1 MNINMIQQTPS
12 VALADAARIMKA
24 NGNEIIELQTGDP
37 DFPTPSVIVD
47 AGIRALK
54 EGHTHYSFSAGLP
67 YLRNLLADS
76 INREF
81 GTDFGMEN
89 VLVTHGAAQGIA
101 SVISAIIEY
110 NDEAIVLEPNW
121 TTVDSLVAIAGGKL
135 VKVSHCVDDDFLIR
149 SLNSCRT
156 DRTKL
161 LCFNSPNNPTGSVFS
176 AERVKKLVGWAEH
189 HGIYILSDEVY
200 RSIVFD
206 DKHHSVLEY
215 IDSYDRIIY
224 VDSFSKRYSMTG
236 WRIGFVL
243 ADKYLLTSIAKASQ
257 IMITNVAPF
266 TQYAAIAALES
277 PIALKASVEMCNEYR
292 RRLEILLLDFKINN
306 LLTIKP
312 RGAFYVFIK
321 VTEDD
326 KKFAEILLK
335 EELVCAVPGG
345 AYGVSGTGW
354 LRVTFAAPLDAVRE
368 GVGRIAKL
376 MQRLEIQ

>member
-1 MNINMIQQTPS
+1 
-12 VALADAARIMKA
+12 
-24 NGNEIIELQTGDP
+24 
-37 DFPTPSVIVD
+37 
-47 AGIRALK
+47 
-54 EGHTHYSFSAGLP
+54 
-67 YLRNLLADS
+67 
-76 INREF
+76 
-81 GTDFGMEN
+81 
-89 VLVTHGAAQGIA
+89 
-101 SVISAIIEY
+101 
-110 NDEAIVLEPNW
+110 
-121 TTVDSLVAIAGGKL
+121 
-135 VKVSHCVDDDFLIR
+135 
-149 SLNSCRT
+149 
-156 DRTKL
+156 
-161 LCFNSPNNPTGSVFS
+161 
-176 AERVKKLVGWAEH
+176 
-189 HGIYILSDEVY
+189 
-200 RSIVFD
+200 
-206 DKHHSVLEY
+206 
-215 IDSYDRIIY
+215 
-224 VDSFSKRYSMTG
+224 
-236 WRIGFVL
+236 
-243 ADKYLLTSIAKASQ
+243 
-257 IMITNVAPF
+257 MITNVAPF